1 MPLAIERFW
10 DVESLG
16 IKESPESNEDDEAFQ
31 QFYWTLQ
38 YKDNR
43 YVLNWPYKGLNKVVS
58 DNYQLCYF
66 RLKSVLNRLKFD
78 NLLVKYNDI
87 IKGQLPEGIIKE
99 VKSNQECS
107 KVSCLPYHPVVTPGK
122 PTTKVRIVY
131 DASAKSGTNTLS

>member
-16 IKESPESNEDDEAFQ
+16 IKESPESNEDDEALQ

-38 YKDNR
+38 YKDNC

-107 KVSCLPYHPVVTPGK
+107 KV
-122 PTTKVRIVY
+122 
-131 DASAKSGTNTLS
+131 